1 MNFWQVYI
9 ACAGGVVLSI
19 AIPVLAK
26 AVQKQFNVGGPAEL
40 GGVRLLM
47 HAIWQQLRPYAILT
61 AFSLTVALLVVAFM
75 GESLRT
81 WQLALLAGYAWDS
94 TLQKVVG
101 KP

>member
-26 AVQKQFNVGGPAEL
+26 AVRQQFNVGGPAEL
-40 GGVRLLM
+40 GGILLLVRT
-47 HAIWQQLRPYAILT
+47 IWQRLRPYAILA
-61 AFSLTVALLVVAFM
+61 AFSLAVSLLIVAFL
-75 GESLRT
+75 GENLRT

-94 TLQKVVG
+94 TLQKIVG